1 MDLRYAG
8 YLSQRK
14 EQRFE
19 EKRESASF
27 PSPGYLYLFDTL
39 WCIDPRDTRVQIGLM
54 LKQVHMP
61 PFSDNRIVYPT
72 QLPFVGK
79 FRSSFEI
86 YADVYFKPPYF
97 YIADVPRFH

>member
-19 EKRESASF
+19 EKCESASF
-27 PSPGYLYLFDTL
+27 PSPGYLYLFDTIRR
-39 WCIDPRDTRVQIGLM
+39 IDSRDTRVQIGLI

-61 PFSDNRIVYPT
+61 PFSDNRIVDTT

-86 YADVYFKPPYF
+86 NVDMHYQAFLF
-97 YIADVPRFH
+97 YTAEVLQVH